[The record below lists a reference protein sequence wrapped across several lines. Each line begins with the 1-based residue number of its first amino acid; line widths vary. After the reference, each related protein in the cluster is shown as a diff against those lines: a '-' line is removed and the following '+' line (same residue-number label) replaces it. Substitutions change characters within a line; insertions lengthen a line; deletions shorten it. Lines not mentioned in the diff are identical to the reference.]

1 MIEET
6 GSCVSLIGIPAHV
19 GVSGNERADQMA
31 KDATKKET
39 MENPHLPHI
48 QAAIK
53 IVEKLKE
60 VELEEFRKRSLNMYQ
75 EITEYRYINHE
86 MKHPENK
93 LQT

>member
-1 MIEET
+1 
-6 GSCVSLIGIPAHV
+6 
-19 GVSGNERADQMA
+19 
-31 KDATKKET
+31 
-39 MENPHLPHI
+39 MENQPLPHI
-48 QAAIK
+48 QTAIK
-53 IVEKLKE
+53 IAEKLKE